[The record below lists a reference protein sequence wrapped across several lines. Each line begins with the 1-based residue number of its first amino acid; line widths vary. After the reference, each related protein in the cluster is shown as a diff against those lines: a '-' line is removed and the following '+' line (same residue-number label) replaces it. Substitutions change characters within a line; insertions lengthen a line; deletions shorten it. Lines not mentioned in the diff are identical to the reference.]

1 MPTLRLLHQQL
12 WAHVINAID
21 AEFRQPRLMTLQL
34 VLILLSSRP
43 GVNFA
48 QSDMTLSRV
57 SVIFYALDEVLCADI
72 VQGYR
77 SRPRSGTTH
86 RPVALVSAPLGTISS
101 SPDFLDSAV
110 P

>member
-1 MPTLRLLHQQL
+1 MPHALLAATIAHSASYMPTLRSLHTQL

-34 VLILLSSRP
+34 VMILLSSRP

-57 SVIFYALDEVLCADI
+57 SLRPPSMSAD
-72 VQGYR
+72 
-77 SRPRSGTTH
+77 
-86 RPVALVSAPLGTISS
+86 
-101 SPDFLDSAV
+101 DV
-110 P
+110 PA